1 MYYKSNVIKL
11 KLSIKF
17 SGQFS
22 LTSFVDNSY
31 SSIGSATN
39 TVVIGKPVYMRA
51 MVSGN
56 IPSNVK
62 FVVTGCKAMDDAT
75 NPTVEYAIIKV
86 NINISKPQYIL

>member
-1 MYYKSNVIKL
+1 
-11 KLSIKF
+11 
-17 SGQFS
+17 
-22 LTSFVDNSY
+22 
-31 SSIGSATN
+31 
-39 TVVIGKPVYMRA
+39 MRA